1 MAARRSRKN
10 KHWRTRH
17 DEGHA
22 LRLEIGDLARDA
34 AEPGWT
40 RLEVRRAQVG
50 SYARTTLTRDGRE
63 IAAEGLDEPFQRLRE
78 LSYQA
83 DSGTWF
89 TCELAFP
96 AGSRGYTGRV
106 DSSAPPF
113 EDVPAQAALAELTTF
128 PRTESPGWLLAALPT
143 AAPIGMPTT
152 YGEHYDR
159 RYNSWGDDD
168 SDRRP
173 PPPPP
178 IHGDVAYVP
187 AAAMT
192 YRDFG
197 RRDERRQRVVF
208 LAESA
213 GDDESEHLY
222 VMGYEE
228 VYLVARHGTRGTSEG
243 VRSITLDESALRVEL
258 TPEAADALGAETTFE
273 ARLELPP
280 ETIAELRT
288 ALGFVLGPVAQAPEL
303 IGF

>member
-1 MAARRSRKN
+1 MARRSRKTG
-10 KHWRTRH
+10 HWRTRH

-22 LRLEIGDLARDA
+22 LRLELGDLARAA
-34 AEPGWT
+34 AEPGWA

-50 SYARTTLTRDGRE
+50 PYARTTLTRDGRE

-78 LSYQA
+78 LSYKA

-89 TCELAFP
+89 TCELTLSS
-96 AGSRGYTGRV
+96 GSRGYTCRV
-106 DSSAPPF
+106 DSSVAPF
-113 EDVPAQAALAELTTF
+113 EDVPAPAALAELTTF
-128 PRTESPGWLLAALPT
+128 PRTEPPGWLLAALPT

-152 YGEHYDR
+152 YGAHHDW
-159 RYNSWGDDD
+159 WGDDR
-168 SDRRP
+168 SDRR
-173 PPPPP
+173 PPPP

-187 AAAMT
+187 AAGMT
-192 YRDFG
+192 CRDFG
-197 RRDERRQRVVF
+197 HSDEHRQRAVF

-222 VMGYEE
+222 VMSYEE
-228 VYLVARHGTRGTSEG
+228 VYMVARHGFRGTDAG
-243 VRSITLDESALRVEL
+243 MRSITLDGAALRFEL
-258 TPEAADALGAETTFE
+258 TPEAADALGTETTFE

-288 ALGFVLGPVAQAPEL
+288 ALRAVLGPVAQAPEL

>member
-10 KHWRTRH
+10 RHWRTRH

-22 LRLEIGDLARDA
+22 LRLEIGDLARAA

-50 SYARTTLTRDGRE
+50 PYARTTLTRDGRE

-78 LSYQA
+78 LSYRA

-89 TCELAFP
+89 TCELAFS

-113 EDVPAQAALAELTTF
+113 EDVPAPAALAELTTF
-128 PRTESPGWLLAALPT
+128 PRAETPGWLLAALPT
-143 AAPIGMPTT
+143 AVPIGMPTT

-159 RYNSWGDDD
+159 RHNPWGDDR

-192 YRDFG
+192 CRDFG
-197 RRDERRQRVVF
+197 QGDEHRRRVVF

-213 GDDESEHLY
+213 DDESEHLY
-222 VMGYEE
+222 VLGYEE
-228 VYLVARHGTRGTSEG
+228 VYWVARHGIRGTGEG
-243 VRSITLDESALRVEL
+243 VRSITLDGTALRLEL
-258 TPEAADALGAETTFE
+258 TPEAADALGTETTFE
-273 ARLELPP
+273 ARLEVPP
-280 ETIAELRT
+280 ETIAELCA
-288 ALGFVLGPVAQAPEL
+288 ALGAVLGPIAQAPEL

>member
-1 MAARRSRKN
+1 MAARRSGKN
-10 KHWRTRH
+10 RHWRTRH

-22 LRLEIGDLARDA
+22 LRLEIGELARAA

-50 SYARTTLTRDGRE
+50 PHARTTLTRDGRE

-89 TCELAFP
+89 TCELAFSP
-96 AGSRGYTGRV
+96 GSQGYTGRV

-113 EDVPAQAALAELTTF
+113 EDVPAPAALAELTMF

-143 AAPIGMPTT
+143 AAPIGIPTT
-152 YGEHYDR
+152 YGEHYD
-159 RYNSWGDDD
+159 WWTDDD
-168 SDRRP
+168 SDRR
-173 PPPPP
+173 PPPP

-187 AAAMT
+187 ATTMT
-192 YRDFG
+192 CRDFG
-197 RRDERRQRVVF
+197 RSDERRQRAVF
-208 LAESA
+208 LLESA
-213 GDDESEHLY
+213 DDAEAGHLL
-222 VMGYEE
+222 VMGHEQAYW
-228 VYLVARHGTRGTSEG
+228 VARHGMRGTDEG
-243 VRSITLDESALRVEL
+243 VRSITLDGAALRFEL
-258 TPEAADALGAETTFE
+258 TPEAADALGTETTFE
-273 ARLELPP
+273 VRLELPP

-288 ALGFVLGPVAQAPEL
+288 ALGAVLGPVARAPEL

>member
-22 LRLEIGDLARDA
+22 LRLEIGDLARAA

-83 DSGTWF
+83 ESGTWF

-106 DSSAPPF
+106 DSAAPPF
-113 EDVPAQAALAELTTF
+113 EDVPAPAALAELTTF
-128 PRTESPGWLLAALPT
+128 PRAESPGWLLTALPT

-159 RYNSWGDDD
+159 RYTHWGDDR

-178 IHGDVAYVP
+178 IHGDVAYIP
-187 AAAMT
+187 AAGMT
-192 YRDFG
+192 CGDFG
-197 RRDERRQRVVF
+197 QSDERRQRVLF

-222 VMGYEE
+222 VLGYEE
-228 VYLVARHGTRGTSEG
+228 GYWVARHGTHGTGEG
-243 VRSITLDESALRVEL
+243 VRSITLDGAALRLEL
-258 TPEAADALGAETTFE
+258 TPEAADALGTETTFE

-288 ALGFVLGPVAQAPEL
+288 ALGLVLGPVARAPEL

>member
-1 MAARRSRKN
+1 MAARRSRKTR
-10 KHWRTRH
+10 HWHTRH

-22 LRLEIGDLARDA
+22 LRLEIGELARA
-34 AEPGWT
+34 AAGPGWT

-50 SYARTTLTRDGRE
+50 PYARTTLTRDGRE

-78 LSYQA
+78 LSYKA

-89 TCELAFP
+89 TCELGFS

-113 EDVPAQAALAELTTF
+113 EDVPALAALAELTTF
-128 PRTESPGWLLAALPT
+128 PRAESPGWLLAALPT

-152 YGEHYDR
+152 YGEHYDW
-159 RYNSWGDDD
+159 WGDDR
-168 SDRRP
+168 SDHR
-173 PPPPP
+173 PPPP

-192 YRDFG
+192 CRDFG
-197 RRDERRQRVVF
+197 YGDEHRQRVVF

-213 GDDESEHLY
+213 DDDESEHLY

-228 VYLVARHGTRGTSEG
+228 GYWVARHGIRGTGEG
-243 VRSITLDESALRVEL
+243 VRSITLDGAALRSS
-258 TPEAADALGAETTFE
+258 
-273 ARLELPP
+273 
-280 ETIAELRT
+280 
-288 ALGFVLGPVAQAPEL
+288 
-303 IGF
+303 